1 MINFMFDFYP
11 AYITTKDNSRV
22 LLIPMQH
29 VLSGRFIK
37 DFLVDYLFD
46 KLSFEGKLKTRN
58 LACKITLVTVE
69 LLIAMNRCNML
80 PETFVNR
87 VHFVTMRTWKISLA
101 VTPLLVTAKISLRG
115 EDFFTLV
122 TLC

>member
-1 MINFMFDFYP
+1 M
-11 AYITTKDNSRV
+11 
-22 LLIPMQH
+22 LLDH

-80 PETFVNR
+80 PETFINR

-101 VTPLLVTAKISLRG
+101 VTPLLVTAKIALRS
-115 EDFFTLV
+115 EDFFTLI